1 MTGWYQKFIPRY
13 ADICEPLY
21 QLKKKGAKFNWS
33 GEAQDSFDQIKR
45 TLTEAP
51 ILQLPNFS
59 EQFNL
64 FTDASGVGIGAVLQ
78 QNQKPIAFASRTLNK
93 AERNY
98 TVTERECLAVI
109 WALNKFKT
117 YFGPLPVK
125 VITDHAALTK
135 LTNGKNLSS
144 RMIRWA
150 LKLSEFNIEWEH
162 RPGVQ
167 NVVADLLSR
176 NPVDSVEGSQIS
188 CAALRA
194 LAINSREQFIK
205 EQREDPELGHIYRY
219 LENPD
224 DGSVNATICESWSQ
238 DFKLINGLLFYA
250 KYFSTLGEL
259 RVYIPGSL
267 RKDIMKEF
275 HDLPLA
281 GHLGK
286 RKTYLKLRDTCYFP
300 FMRKYI
306 FEYVSTCDRC
316 QKFNYKN
323 ALPAGRLMPI
333 VSKYPN
339 EIVTLDLVG
348 PYPASRPER
357 YKFILVITDHF
368 TKWCEL
374 IPLRKASAQTIANAF
389 FNNYIA
395 RYGAPISLIS
405 DNGPQFISDVFE
417 HLSHRLDIKHMKTVT
432 YRPQSNLTERVNR
445 NLVQMIASF
454 VEENHENWD
463 QFLHEFAFALRTA
476 VNETTNKTPAELFL
490 GRKIITPF
498 SKLINVTEDAKYVGN
513 NIERLFDEARRN
525 MQKQH
530 KYWEKHYNLRRRDVH
545 IKVNDL
551 VLLQTHFLSAA
562 GKKQV
567 GKFMPKF
574 EGPYKVLEIKGNNL
588 VIWKNGRNITV
599 NIDQVRVY
607 RPRQS
612 DTISS
617 DSPIETLYDEQEVSH
632 GSNRSNQGQFKEHRK
647 TSSQESERCRS
658 RQSNTTREIPRNKRK
673 INSTTSKDPTI
684 KRSKICRK
692 RSRQGSDHQDRK
704 RHAPEQRQGVKRS
717 IPSSISSNNNKFK
730 DLIPLHQEYSPL
742 QVHQSCLIAGMLRLQ
757 VDPEWK
763 LVDVITRP
771 VKPERQREDTTNKRR
786 KQSGQIK
793 PIQEDLAHTIYGAV
807 YKKKT
812 ESMRTSTTSK
822 STAYLAAYSAEEA
835 SVWKR

>member
-1 MTGWYQKFIPRY
+1 
-13 ADICEPLY
+13 
-21 QLKKKGAKFNWS
+21 
-33 GEAQDSFDQIKR
+33 
-45 TLTEAP
+45 
-51 ILQLPNFS
+51 
-59 EQFNL
+59 
-64 FTDASGVGIGAVLQ
+64 
-78 QNQKPIAFASRTLNK
+78 
-93 AERNY
+93 
-98 TVTERECLAVI
+98 
-109 WALNKFKT
+109 
-117 YFGPLPVK
+117 
-125 VITDHAALTK
+125 
-135 LTNGKNLSS
+135 
-144 RMIRWA
+144 MIRWA

-224 DGSVNATICESWSQ
+224 DGSVNATVCESWSQ

-250 KYFSTLGEL
+250 KYFSNLGEL

-389 FNNYIA
+389 FNTYIA

-417 HLSHRLDIKHMKTVT
+417 HLSHRLDIKHMKTV
-432 YRPQSNLTERVNR
+432 
-445 NLVQMIASF
+445 
-454 VEENHENWD
+454 
-463 QFLHEFAFALRTA
+463 
-476 VNETTNKTPAELFL
+476 
-490 GRKIITPF
+490 
-498 SKLINVTEDAKYVGN
+498 
-513 NIERLFDEARRN
+513 
-525 MQKQH
+525 
-530 KYWEKHYNLRRRDVH
+530 
-545 IKVNDL
+545 
-551 VLLQTHFLSAA
+551 
-562 GKKQV
+562 
-567 GKFMPKF
+567 
-574 EGPYKVLEIKGNNL
+574 
-588 VIWKNGRNITV
+588 
-599 NIDQVRVY
+599 RVY

-617 DSPIETLYDEQEVSH
+617 DSPAETLYDEQEVSH
-632 GSNRSNQGQFKEHRK
+632 GSNRSHQGQFKEHRK
-647 TSSQESERCRS
+647 TSSQESEGCRS

-673 INSTTSKDPTI
+673 INSTASKDQAL
-684 KRSKICRK
+684 KRSKICKK

-717 IPSSISSNNNKFK
+717 IPSSFSSKNYKFQK
-730 DLIPLHQEYSPL
+730 HNTSSPG
-742 QVHQSCLIAGMLRLQ
+742 VKSIAGPSKLPDRRTATTTSGSRMEVSGRDNQTRQTRATTRRRNEQAKKPVWSNQTNTRRPCPYYLRS
-757 VDPEWK
+757 
-763 LVDVITRP
+763 R
-771 VKPERQREDTTNKRR
+771 
-786 KQSGQIK
+786 
-793 PIQEDLAHTIYGAV
+793 IQEKDRIHEDLNNIEINGIPGSTFRRRSL
-807 YKKKT
+807 
-812 ESMRTSTTSK
+812 SM
-822 STAYLAAYSAEEA
+822 EA
-835 SVWKR
+835 LNGDPVHRI